1 MVVINENACEIFGEI
16 SAELRRREEAI
27 ADSHFQRAPALL
39 D

>member
-1 MVVINENACEIFGEI
+1 MVVIDKNACEIFGEL

-27 ADSHFQRAPALL
+27 ADNHFQRAPAFL